1 MQETWLRL
9 LLEHESSQASGDFD
23 SHAYK
28 LDRRITSGADI
39 IVRDVMSFAEN
50 EPVDEVID
58 QFKNYRYISWYRMT

>member
-1 MQETWLRL
+1 MHETCLRL

-28 LDRRITSGADI
+28 LDHRIKSGADI
-39 IVRDVMSFAEN
+39 IVRDVTAFVEN
-50 EPVDEVID
+50 DPVDEVID